1 MYVGNLPFSTTEQE
15 LRDLFGLYGSVENVQ
30 IVTARDTGLPRGFAF
45 VSMDD
50 DAAVAAIA
58 ALNEQL
64 FAGRRLR
71 VDATREDQ
79 VPPEQKKVD
88 GEQDEQKGERPR
100 RQFRDR
106 GDRPRR
112 SFRDN
117 GDRPRRSSFRDN
129 GDRPRRPFR
138 DGDDNRE
145 FRPRRPF
152 RDGDDNREFR
162 PRRPFRNGDDN
173 REFRPRRN
181 FRDFD
186 NEQDTHTEHS
196 FRDNGDSW
204 ELRSFSSERK
214 DFSERRENDR
224 REFRPRKPFRND
236 DRGRR
241 PFRDNG
247 DRRDFRPRK
256 PFRRDFNR
264 DGENAESRD

>member
-1 MYVGNLPFSTTEQE
+1 MKTMYVGNLPFSTTEQE

-79 VPPEQKKVD
+79 VPPEQKEVD

-106 GDRPRR
+106 GGRPRR

-129 GDRPRRPFR
+129 GDRPRRNFR
-138 DGDDNRE
+138 D
-145 FRPRRPF
+145 
-152 RDGDDNREFR
+152 
-162 PRRPFRNGDDN
+162 GDDN